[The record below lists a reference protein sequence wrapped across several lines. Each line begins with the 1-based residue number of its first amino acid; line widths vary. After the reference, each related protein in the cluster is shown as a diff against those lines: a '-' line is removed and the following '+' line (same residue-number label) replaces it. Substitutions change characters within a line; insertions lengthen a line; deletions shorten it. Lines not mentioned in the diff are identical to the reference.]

1 MTRPVT
7 GSQERES
14 LVDRIRTH
22 LAGEPSIREV
32 TMFGARA
39 FMVNDTMVVAA
50 QRAGDLLVRIDP
62 ARSHELLAR
71 PGAEQAEM
79 GAGRTMGQGWVSVAH
94 EAIETE
100 ERLASWID
108 TAMDY
113 NAMSG

>member
-7 GSQERES
+7 GSPERES

-22 LAGEPSIREV
+22 LAGEATTREV

-39 FMVNDTMVVAA
+39 FMVNGSMVVAA
-50 QRAGDLLVRIDP
+50 QRAGDLLVHIDP
-62 ARSHELLAR
+62 ARSPELLAR

-79 GAGRTMGQGWVSVAH
+79 GAGRTMGPGWVSVAR
-94 EAIETE
+94 EAIDTE

-108 TAMDY
+108 AAMDY
-113 NAMSG
+113 NTLSR